1 MKHLHPSYRPAT
13 GLLLLVIMSS
23 PSYAL
28 GQGGAGSPP
37 PASPAANAQTVTK
50 VIELRYIDASRTVE
64 AVRQAMG
71 GAGQVACVPERNA
84 LVITASPRSLDT
96 AVAAIEQL
104 DRPTDANGET
114 MAAPASPAP
123 ASPAPVSPAA
133 RGTIQV
139 ALFLLLDT
147 ESGWASSAAIQP
159 LDPGYGLTIQFV
171 PSGPDDGVLPMMASL
186 ESQGLAA
193 VELATAKLEGAQA
206 KYRQLKAQFD
216 EALVPQ
222 SDLDDAETLVRTLEI
237 DLAAARAAAGG
248 PGTDDQVKQLAV
260 ERTKVLLEAA
270 MTKLQRA
277 KVQYDAGKI
286 LQSDLDDAETAVK
299 ILEIDLAAAQAAVG
313 ETEGDAGRFAV
324 EKAKALLEAAMR
336 KLQRVKDLH
345 GAGQASQADLDDTQ
359 TAVKTLEIDLA
370 AAQAAEEEPR
380 PSPELERLLQ
390 ERNAALAELSRAEER
405 YSPRHP
411 NIRRLQA
418 RITGLDSQIKA
429 AEASQPAGP
438 GPSWAGIID
447 PSTGLPGVPLG
458 PYMTGA
464 DGTTTSPSPQ
474 VNWLNRSIDTSYQYY
489 PDGPGPVPGLGT
501 VLTEPRRADLVPG
514 GPNVGFRIDWPES
527 APRYYLDRV
536 AEEGKDLYTKV
547 ELADRPGFTVTLAPA
562 NQEGVP
568 VVALDLV
575 RRTLTGG
582 QFDADIGAY
591 VGRPQ
596 VLQTTCTAAAPVLP
610 GLTTVV
616 TWRLADPAVGGRRIG
631 VGRMSAPGGL
641 MIEGLFRSLYGTEQ
655 QFAIASPV
663 LQIRL
668 RMAHPPA
675 LAGTPG
681 SGKVAGPPV
690 TLNYTREALAQSGYG
705 AGSAAQGPR
714 AQPGQPSGPATQLSL
729 EEAEYRGGDDQARVP
744 SVQVWRAL
752 FELEVGSE
760 EWKEVNEAD
769 DPGAKLLGLRDE
781 GKVTPTLEGWE
792 PPPMGYPG
800 MSAPAAG
807 VGLPGSG
814 RGGAAPGG
822 SGGGGLGGRSGSAA
836 GGAGGG
842 GFGGR
847 GGAAPGGSGGG
858 GLGGRSGSAS
868 GGGVGGGGGGG
879 YGGGSEPAAGGA
891 GGGGG
896 GGYGGKSGPAAGDA
910 MPGAAGGPATGSSTG
925 EPPATGG
932 GMPTAG
938 SMFESIEGEHI
949 SVQVNRVFRVEGVE
963 EDLIS
968 LAASCLLQR
977 AAISARSSPEK
988 GMMETPSGMSIQLAA
1003 HPVLRDRQHW
1013 CLRGMCFLRFAPDGY
1028 GVKDVT
1034 AKEAFLVVVP
1044 YLAPPA
1050 GEMGGSGMMGGG
1062 MVGGGQIEAPATE
1075 SDRAQGGEP
1084 Q

>member
-1 MKHLHPSYRPAT
+1 MKHLHPSHRPLA
-13 GLLLLVIMSS
+13 GLLLLVIVSFTS
-23 PSYAL
+23 CAL
-28 GQGGAGSPP
+28 AQEGAGSPP
-37 PASPAANAQTVTK
+37 PASPGASADTVTR
-50 VIELRYIDASRTVE
+50 VIELRYIAAAAVLE
-64 AVRQAMG
+64 PVRQAMG
-71 GAGQVACVPERNA
+71 NVGQVSVVAARNA
-84 LVITASPRSLDT
+84 LVITASPGSLDT
-96 AVAAIEQL
+96 AMEVIEQL
-104 DRPTDANGET
+104 DRPTDASSET
-114 MAAPASPAP
+114 TAAPAP
-123 ASPAPVSPAA
+123 PAA
-133 RGTIQV
+133 DGTVQV
-139 ALFLLLDT
+139 AVFLLLDT
-147 ESGWASSAAIQP
+147 ESAWMSGPAVQP
-159 LDPGYGLTIQFV
+159 LGPNYGLTIQFV
-171 PSGPDDGVLPMMASL
+171 PSGPDDGVLPRQTAYDSSAVFDVEIAKVKL
-186 ESQGLAA
+186 ESDKGRY
-193 VELATAKLEGAQA
+193 E
-206 KYRQLKAQFD
+206 QLKAKHD
-216 EALVPQ
+216 EGLVTQ
-222 SDLDDAETLVRTLEI
+222 SEVDDAQTAVRLAEL
-237 DLAAARAAAGG
+237 DFAAAQIAGVPAGAARI
-248 PGTDDQVKQLAV
+248 KQLAV
-260 ERTKVLLEAA
+260 ERAKILLEAA
-270 MTKLQRA
+270 MAKLQRLKA
-277 KVQYDAGKI
+277 QYDERLVA
-286 LQSDLDDAETAVK
+286 QSEVDDA
-299 ILEIDLAAAQAAVG
+299 
-313 ETEGDAGRFAV
+313 
-324 EKAKALLEAAMR
+324 
-336 KLQRVKDLH
+336 
-345 GAGQASQADLDDTQ
+345 Q

-370 AAQAAEEEPR
+370 AAQAAVGDTEGEAGRFAVEKAKTLLEAAMRKLQRLSALYDAGQASQSDLDDAKTAVKTLEIDLAAAQAAAEETPLN
-380 PSPELERLLQ
+380 PELERLRQ
-390 ERNAALAELSRAEER
+390 ERSAALAELAQAEER

-418 RITGLDSQIKA
+418 RITDLDSQIKA
-429 AEASQPAGP
+429 AEASQPAGS
-438 GPSWAGIID
+438 GPSWASIID
-447 PSTGLPGVPLG
+447 RNTGLPGVPLG

-562 NQEGVP
+562 NGEGVP

-616 TWRLADPAVGGRRIG
+616 TWRLADEPGIEREEPAV
-631 VGRMSAPGGL
+631 MSSIPL
-641 MIEGLFRSLYGTEQ
+641 LERLFTRGYATERQ
-655 QFAIASPV
+655 LATASHC

-729 EEAEYRGGDDQARVP
+729 EEAVYRGGDDQARVP
-744 SVQVWRAL
+744 SVAVWRAL

-769 DPGAKLLGLRDE
+769 DPGEKLISLRNE

-792 PPPMGYPG
+792 PPPMGFPG
-800 MSAPAAG
+800 GMGMGTSVSG
-807 VGLPGSG
+807 WLMGSG
-814 RGGAAPGG
+814 RGGAGPGG

-847 GGAAPGGSGGG
+847 SGAAP
-858 GLGGRSGSAS
+858 
-868 GGGVGGGGGGG
+868 
-879 YGGGSEPAAGGA
+879 GGA
-891 GGGGG
+891 GGGGRG
-896 GGYGGKSGPAAGDA
+896 GAAAGGEPSGGLGGYGGPSA
-910 MPGAAGGPATGSSTG
+910 GAAPGGGGVGGPAMGSSSG

-938 SMFESIEGEHI
+938 SMFESIEGENI
-949 SVQVNRVFRVEGVE
+949 SIDVHSVFRVEGVD
-963 EDLIS
+963 EDLIG
-968 LAASCLLQR
+968 LAVSCLLRR
-977 AAISARSSPEK
+977 AAINARFDRSDRER
-988 GMMETPSGMSIQLAA
+988 GMMETPSGMTIQLAA
-1003 HPVLRDRQHW
+1003 HPVLRDRQPF
-1013 CLRGMCFLRFAPDGY
+1013 CLRGMCFLRFVPDGY
-1028 GVKDVT
+1028 SVKDVV
-1034 AKEAFLVVVP
+1034 AKEAFLIVVP
-1044 YLAPPA
+1044 YLAPPG
-1050 GEMGGSGMMGGG
+1050 GEIGGSDMMGGG
-1062 MVGGGQIEAPATE
+1062 MVGGGKIDEPPA
-1075 SDRAQGGEP
+1075 AAAGGGTP
-1084 Q
+1084 